1 MVFCKEKREISVKAF
16 LEEIIKREYKI
27 DAFDLET
34 MLIENYGCGN
44 IDIYALIYKTHDAD
58 IFFDNDLKRF
68 YADQELYY
76 REIDEAGDLY

>member
-1 MVFCKEKREISVKAF
+1 
-16 LEEIIKREYKI
+16 
-27 DAFDLET
+27 

-44 IDIYALIYKTHDAD
+44 IDIYALIYKMRDAD
-58 IFFDNDLKRF
+58 VFFDNDLKKF